1 MVAEPRDVDAG
12 DLAGLENGHSLG
24 DFDGVTVHEDL
35 DGIVRVGEV
44 NARASKRS
52 PRRKI
57 GGRRLLRLR
66 GGGLGIAKLSLGD
79 DGSEEEGG
87 RVLGREEEPRV
98 GSEGLRS

>member
-35 DGIVRVGEV
+35 NGIIGVREV
-44 NARASKRS
+44 NARAGERG

-57 GGRRLLRLR
+57 DGRRLFWLC
-66 GGGLGIAKLSLGD
+66 GGGLGIAKRRLGD
-79 DGSEEEGG
+79 DGSEEDGG
-87 RVLGREEEPRV
+87 VLGREEEPGG